1 MSGNQSF
8 CSPAAAFQRPTNL
21 EFKDGTFPFTPVSN
35 SNFTAEELTHYFG
48 ESMSFDPRPRGN
60 SSAGQSSS
68 VTTSPSLSL
77 TPGEN
82 AYGFDWSSTSESNSP
97 RSSMFYGANHN
108 DYECPQYGQN
118 MLPEA
123 PPTDIFTPSL
133 VRRPPA
139 SQTRSQKV
147 KYNFCVFCKNNGEDE
162 SYYLSHTLKDDN
174 GRVTCPILYKYKC
187 PICHATGPISHTIRY
202 CPHNKRLLKPSHFQG
217 QASKY
222 EEMAHITVLKQM
234 RSSTGSR
241 RMIPPGV
248 IGGPL
253 LQSVPPSRRPQPDHS
268 QSTIPLSRRPQ
279 NSQSVRPVITSNT
292 RGPNAAHTGFTN
304 QPCMAPT
311 LGPAPMYGE
320 ILNQEDRQRR
330 DRERVSVSSN
340 PGEELFNFACN
351 YQN

>member
-1 MSGNQSF
+1 MSGNQNFNPS
-8 CSPAAAFQRPTNL
+8 AAAFQRPTNL
-21 EFKDGTFPFTPVSN
+21 EFSEFGKDGTFPFKPLSN
-35 SNFTAEELTHYFG
+35 TNFTAEEMAQYFG
-48 ESMSFDPRPRGN
+48 EAMSFDSGRGN
-60 SSAGQSSS
+60 SSAGRSSS
-68 VTTSPSLSL
+68 VTTSPSMSL

-82 AYGFDWSSTSESNSP
+82 TLFHGFDWSSNSESNSP
-97 RSSMFYGANHN
+97 KSSLFCEANLN
-108 DYECPQYGQN
+108 DYEYPQHGQN

-123 PPTDIFTPSL
+123 PPIDVFTPSL

-202 CPHNKRLLKPSHFQG
+202 CPHNKG

-234 RSSTGSR
+234 RSSTGTR

-253 LQSVPPSRRPQPDHS
+253 LQSVPPSRRPQADHS

-279 NSQSVRPVITSNT
+279 NHQSGRPVIASNT

-304 QPCMAPT
+304 QPCMP
-311 LGPAPMYGE
+311 PAPMYGE
-320 ILNQEDRQRR
+320 ILNQEERQRR
-330 DRERVSVSSN
+330 DRDRVSASSN
-340 PGEELFNFACN
+340 PGEELYNFACTF
-351 YQN
+351 QN

>member
-1 MSGNQSF
+1 M
-8 CSPAAAFQRPTNL
+8 A
-21 EFKDGTFPFTPVSN
+21 
-35 SNFTAEELTHYFG
+35 
-48 ESMSFDPRPRGN
+48 FDPRRGN
-60 SSAGQSSS
+60 PSAGRSSS
-68 VTTSPSLSL
+68 VTTSPSLS

-82 AYGFDWSSTSESNSP
+82 ALFNGFDWSSASESNSP
-97 RSSMFYGANHN
+97 RSSMIYGANHN
-108 DYECPQYGQN
+108 DYECPPYGQN
-118 MLPEA
+118 SLPEA

-202 CPHNKRLLKPSHFQG
+202 CPHNKG

-248 IGGPL
+248 IGGPV
-253 LQSVPPSRRPQPDHS
+253 LQSVPPSRRPQADHGGP
-268 QSTIPLSRRPQ
+268 IPLSRRPQ
-279 NSQSVRPVITSNT
+279 NSQSGRPIIASNV

-304 QPCMAPT
+304 QPSMA
-311 LGPAPMYGE
+311 PAPMYGE
-320 ILNQEDRQRR
+320 ILNQEDRLRR
-330 DRERVSVSSN
+330 DQDRAIASN
-340 PGEELFNFACN
+340 PSEELFSFACN